1 MNRRKISLVL
11 SGLVVALTA
20 GLPVQADETDA
31 ELDGVRQKV
40 SAMFEMIAPE
50 DVNPSPI
57 EGWYTIQRGSIVA
70 YVSADGRYL
79 LQGDLIDL
87 DNQVNLSEAS
97 RNDSRRDV
105 MAAVGD
111 EQTIVFAPEEVKY
124 KVDVFTDVDCTFCR
138 RLHSQIKDYM
148 AQGIE
153 VRYLLYPRNGPT
165 SPSWAT
171 AEEVWCSPDRNNAL
185 TMAKLDRKFASQDC
199 DASIVQN
206 HWDIGHQVGLTG
218 TPAIVL
224 DDGTLISGYLPPDQL
239 KMRLDQMATTA
250 RP

>member
-1 MNRRKISLVL
+1 MMMNRRKISLPFYGFVAM
-11 SGLVVALTA
+11 LVAA
-20 GLPVQADETDA
+20 LPVQAAESDE

-40 SAMFEMIAPE
+40 SSLFDMIAPE

-57 EGWYTIQRGSIVA
+57 DGWYTIQKGSIVA

-87 DNQVNLSEAS
+87 DNQVNLTEAS
-97 RNDSRRDV
+97 RNDSRRQV
-105 MAAVGD
+105 MAAVAD

-138 RLHSQIKDYM
+138 RLHSQIEDYL
-148 AQGIE
+148 ARGIE

-165 SPSWAT
+165 SPSWST
-171 AEEVWCSPDRNNAL
+171 AEEVWCSPDRNTAL
-185 TMAKLDRKFASQDC
+185 TMAKLDRKFASEDC
-199 DASIVQN
+199 DASVVQS
-206 HWDIGHQVGLTG
+206 HWSLGHEVGLTG

-224 DDGTLISGYLPPDQL
+224 DDGSLISGYLPPDQL
-239 KMRLDQMATTA
+239 EARLDQMAA

>member
-1 MNRRKISLVL
+1 MNRRKISLPFYGFVAM
-11 SGLVVALTA
+11 LVAA
-20 GLPVQADETDA
+20 LPVQAAESDE

-40 SAMFEMIAPE
+40 SSLFDMIAPE

-57 EGWYTIQRGSIVA
+57 DGWYTIQKGSIVA

-87 DNQVNLSEAS
+87 DNQVNLTEAS
-97 RNDSRRDV
+97 RNDSRRQV
-105 MAAVGD
+105 MAAVAD

-138 RLHSQIKDYM
+138 RLHSQIEDYL
-148 AQGIE
+148 ARGIE

-165 SPSWAT
+165 SPSWST
-171 AEEVWCSPDRNNAL
+171 AEEVWCSPDRNTAL
-185 TMAKLDRKFASQDC
+185 TMAKLDRKFASEDC
-199 DASIVQN
+199 DASVVQS
-206 HWDIGHQVGLTG
+206 HWSLGHEVGLTG

-224 DDGTLISGYLPPDQL
+224 DDGSLISGYLPPDQL
-239 KMRLDQMATTA
+239 EARLDQMAA

>member
-1 MNRRKISLVL
+1 MNRRKISLPFYGFVAM
-11 SGLVVALTA
+11 LVAT
-20 GLPVQADETDA
+20 LPVQAAESDE

-40 SAMFEMIAPE
+40 SSLFDMIAPE

-57 EGWYTIQRGSIVA
+57 DGWYTIQKGSIVA

-87 DNQVNLSEAS
+87 DNQVNLTEAS
-97 RNDSRRDV
+97 RNDSRRQV
-105 MAAVGD
+105 MAAVAD

-138 RLHSQIKDYM
+138 RLHSQIEDYL
-148 AQGIE
+148 ARGIE

-165 SPSWAT
+165 SPSWST
-171 AEEVWCSPDRNNAL
+171 AEEVWCSPDRNTAL
-185 TMAKLDRKFASQDC
+185 TMAKLDRKFASEDC
-199 DASIVQN
+199 DASVVQS
-206 HWDIGHQVGLTG
+206 HWSLGHEVGLTG

-224 DDGTLISGYLPPDQL
+224 DDGSLISGYLPPDQL
-239 KMRLDQMATTA
+239 EARLDQMAA